1 MATELKP
8 CPFCG
13 GPVRKKRLEHP
24 GAPKVLLFMCYE
36 CGARVSFNVP
46 TVDVPAQHGDDGP
59 AFEAW
64 NTRAA
69 VTDEQ
74 FAYAVH
80 DGRVWKA
87 VAE

>member
-13 GPVRKKRLEHP
+13 GKADVYAVTEYPHRVNIRCVKCGMSGATYTNEKK
-24 GAPKVLLFMCYE
+24 A
-36 CGARVSFNVP
+36 A
-46 TVDVPAQHGDDGP
+46 A
-59 AFEAW
+59 AW

-87 VAE
+87 VE